1 MTLTII
7 SLYFAIVLGIG
18 WASHR
23 LFKGTGE
30 DYFLA
35 TRSIGP
41 FLLLASLFG
50 THMTAFALLGSSGEA
65 YRRGVGVFA
74 LMASSSAFVA
84 PLIFFFLGTRMWAV
98 GKRHSFMTQSQ
109 FFRERWESDLVGILT
124 FILLVILLIPYI
136 LIGVM
141 GGGITLNQISQGMLP
156 EWVGSLL
163 VCTVVLV
170 YVTYSGLR
178 GTAWANAFQTIVF
191 MVLGALTFIVVVNS
205 MGGLGEA
212 MGRLQTEHPEMLM
225 LGGQISFAKLLS
237 YTLIPLSAGMFPH
250 IFMHWLAARRASTF
264 RRSIV
269 LYPVCVAVVWIPTVL
284 LGIFGRLE
292 FPGLEG
298 PAANAVLVQLIDKH
312 APTALAGLLAAGV
325 FAAIMSSLDSQILS
339 LGTMFTQDI
348 VRHVAFRDRM
358 RERHQVLA
366 GRLFVVGILSAIF
379 ILSRFTARSIFSLG
393 VWSFSGFAALLPV
406 LIAALYWKRSTWVG
420 ALCSIVTVAVLW
432 LYFFLDASGNP
443 DYSLG
448 DSGLMP
454 VVPMVAASSLMMWLG
469 SILSAPPAPQTVARF
484 FPE

>member
-7 SLYFAIVLGIG
+7 LLYFAIVLGIG

-23 LFKGTGE
+23 LFTGTGE

-65 YRRGVGVFA
+65 YRKGVGVFA

-84 PLIFFFLGTRMWAV
+84 PLIFFFLGTRMWSV
-98 GKRHSFMTQSQ
+98 GKKHSFMTQSQ

-124 FILLVILLIPYI
+124 FVLLVILLIPYI

-141 GGGITLNQISQGMLP
+141 GGGITLNQITQGTIP

-163 VCTVVLV
+163 VCSVVLM

-191 MVLGALTFIVVVNS
+191 MILGALTFLVVVNS

-212 MGRLQTEHPEMLM
+212 MRRLQAEHPEMLT
-225 LGGQISFAKLLS
+225 LGGQIPFSKLLS

-250 IFMHWLAARRASTF
+250 IFMHWLTARKVSTF

-269 LYPVCVAVVWIPTVL
+269 LYPLCVTAVWIPTVL
-284 LGIFGRLE
+284 LGMFGRLE

-298 PAANAVLVQLIDKH
+298 PAANSVLVQLIDKH

-348 VRHVAFRDRM
+348 VRHLAYHDRM
-358 RERHQVLA
+358 REKHQVLA
-366 GRLFVVGILSAIF
+366 GRLFVVGILTGIF
-379 ILSRFTARSIFSLG
+379 VLSRYTSRSIFSLG
-393 VWSFSGFAALLPV
+393 VWSFSGFAALVPV
-406 LIAALYWKRSTWVG
+406 LIAALYWKRSTRVG
-420 ALCSIVTVAVLW
+420 ALCSIATVAVLW

-448 DSGLMP
+448 GSGLMP

-469 SILSAPPAPQTVARF
+469 SMVSSPPDAKTVARF
-484 FPE
+484 FP